1 MQAPCP
7 SSHLLCCTCTYI
19 SLSHVCAH
27 SSNISISRVKLLNE
41 SCHPP
46 QRFMPPISTSLV
58 THLNESCHNI
68 NSSSH
73 RIENTYL
80 CCERSGVAT
89 RRAWLCSVWGARAQR
104 YISRHFVAVSAHK
117 SCRVYTVFIV
127 RFFANSVCHRH
138 LSGSTQSPPPLPP
151 RWRRL
156 PHPTPCLSAW
166 SPPPR
171 CVSSP
176 CSCRSCAS
184 TR

>member
-7 SSHLLCCTCTYI
+7 SSHLLCCTCTCI

-27 SSNISISRVKLLNE
+27 SSNISISRV
-41 SCHPP
+41 
-46 QRFMPPISTSLV
+46 MPPISRRHV
-58 THLNESCHNI
+58 TRL

-89 RRAWLCSVWGARAQR
+89 RRAWLCSVWGVRAQR

-176 CSCRSCAS
+176 CSCRSCTS